1 MTQKNLVAT
10 ASFAMCKELKTST
23 GNTGA
28 GFGFLRGKSTDI
40 FMIAASFEEAIVIL

>member
-1 MTQKNLVAT
+1 MVAT
-10 ASFAMCKELKTST
+10 ASFAIRKKVKTST

-28 GFGFLRGKSTDI
+28 GFGLLRGKSIDI